1 MATATTKVV
10 GNYELTSKLG
20 SGSYAQVY
28 KSTNLKTGEQY
39 AIKAISKGTEIF
51 PYIVHHM
58 IFYFQRH
65 QQQRSLTLF
74 SSIHFFVSL
83 SFHNLITEKVGDP
96 KLMENL
102 EQEIAIMRDYLHENI
117 VQLFEHFSSQRY
129 IYLVLELCPGG
140 DLSKYIK
147 KRGRID
153 EVVTHGFLKQISDGL
168 QFLQS
173 KNVIHRDLKPAN
185 ILLSELSDR
194 AILKI
199 ADFGFAKQLVEAA
212 SMAQTPCGSPL
223 YMAPEIF
230 EMQEYDAKADVWYV
244 DNEFPRITH
253 PPSHPPSISCL
264 LHTLYHTVHRSVG
277 CIFYEM
283 LVGCPPFK
291 GSNPRELFQNIRT
304 KQLQVP
310 TLLSLSHT
318 LNLLSLRHTLL
329 LYHTHAHTPP
339 PLRLTLVQPFHSFQS
354 FHSSQLFHSFHS
366 SHDRSPPTLWWGQ
379 THWPF

>member
-1 MATATTKVV
+1 MATATKVV

-28 KSTNLKTGEQY
+28 KSINLKTGEHY
-39 AIKAISKGTEIF
+39 AIKAISKGTEF
-51 PYIVHHM
+51 FFLIVHHV
-58 IFYFQRH
+58 FSYFQRA
-65 QQQRSLTLF
+65 LTIHYNFLQ
-74 SSIHFFVSL
+74 SIVSFT
-83 SFHNLITEKVGDP
+83 FHCLVTEKVGDP

-185 ILLSELSDR
+185 ILLTEVSDR

-244 DNEFPRITH
+244 TSTTTEQRLNE
-253 PPSHPPSISCL
+253 CL
-264 LHTLYHTVHRSVG
+264 
-277 CIFYEM
+277 
-283 LVGCPPFK
+283 
-291 GSNPRELFQNIRT
+291 
-304 KQLQVP
+304 
-310 TLLSLSHT
+310 
-318 LNLLSLRHTLL
+318 
-329 LYHTHAHTPP
+329 
-339 PLRLTLVQPFHSFQS
+339 
-354 FHSSQLFHSFHS
+354 
-366 SHDRSPPTLWWGQ
+366 D
-379 THWPF
+379 

>member
-28 KSTNLKTGEQY
+28 KSTNLKTGEHY
-39 AIKAISKGTEIF
+39 AIKAISKGTKYSLYNLPQHDHLSI
-51 PYIVHHM
+51 
-58 IFYFQRH
+58 QRH
-65 QQQRSLTLF
+65 SFTPYPSFTF
-74 SSIHFFVSL
+74 SFVT
-83 SFHNLITEKVGDP
+83 ITEKVGDP

-244 DNEFPRITH
+244 
-253 PPSHPPSISCL
+253 
-264 LHTLYHTVHRSVG
+264 V
-277 CIFYEM
+277 
-283 LVGCPPFK
+283 
-291 GSNPRELFQNIRT
+291 
-304 KQLQVP
+304 
-310 TLLSLSHT
+310 
-318 LNLLSLRHTLL
+318 
-329 LYHTHAHTPP
+329 
-339 PLRLTLVQPFHSFQS
+339 
-354 FHSSQLFHSFHS
+354 
-366 SHDRSPPTLWWGQ
+366 
-379 THWPF
+379 